1 MPPGAPIEGGEEQ
14 TPEGEGEQSEEER
27 MALGD
32 SPDESTNPGA
42 ERADM
47 EEGQAEGA
55 DLLNDVPLQIAV
67 EIGRLP
73 ITAEEVVSLKVGHVF
88 DLNRQVGEPLDLSVN
103 GKIVARGELVEIEG
117 NLGIR
122 IVSLAG

>member
-1 MPPGAPIEGGEEQ
+1 M
-14 TPEGEGEQSEEER
+14 
-27 MALGD
+27 
-32 SPDESTNPGA
+32 DEA
-42 ERADM
+42 
-47 EEGQAEGA
+47 QAEGA
-55 DLLNDVPLQIAV
+55 DLLNDIPLQIAV

-73 ITAEEVVSLKVGHVF
+73 ITAEEVVGLKVGHVF

-103 GKIVARGELVEIEG
+103 GKVVARGELVEIEG

>member
-1 MPPGAPIEGGEEQ
+1 
-14 TPEGEGEQSEEER
+14 
-27 MALGD
+27 
-32 SPDESTNPGA
+32 
-42 ERADM
+42 M

-73 ITAEEVVSLKVGHVF
+73 ITAEEVVSIKVGHVF